1 MTLRIDHTKVAFA
14 LADILRECRDNG
26 ADFPVDVRLQVHSTE
41 LNDFAVRWG
50 DASFDSDH
58 RGWWGSSTIDEDDT
72 MQGLRTT
79 AADLVEQA
87 EDAHAEDLA
96 DFTGGRRSTS
106 DHDAY

>member
-14 LADILRECRDNG
+14 LSDILRECRAND
-26 ADFPVDVRLQVHSTE
+26 ADFPVDVRLQVYGPD
-41 LNDFAVRWG
+41 DFAVRWG
-50 DASFDSDH
+50 DASGDSDH
-58 RGWWGSSTIDEDDT
+58 RGWWGSNALDYAYT
-72 MQGLRTT
+72 MQDLRVI

-87 EDAHAEDLA
+87 EDAHAEDRA